1 MTVTPSTN
9 GMAKQRTIL
18 VVDDDTAIV
27 TVLGLL
33 LKQAGYAVETAEDG
47 TEALSLVARRS
58 IDAVITD
65 LRMPGMDG
73 MRLLDALQERAPD
86 LPVVMLTAHG
96 GVADA
101 VDAMKRGAAEF
112 MLKPFERDEII
123 FVLDKV
129 LRSQPDAPPAFAPDD
144 EFVGEAEA
152 MQEVFDLVRR
162 AGQSTA
168 TVLVRGETGTGKELI
183 ARAIHNSGARAH
195 GPLVK
200 VHCAALPET
209 LLESELFGYEKG
221 AFTGAV
227 TRKPGRIELAEGGTL
242 FLDEIGDISPATQVK
257 LLRVLQDREFERVGG
272 TATLSANVRFIA
284 ATHRDLETMVDE
296 GEFREDLFYRLN
308 VIPIWS
314 PPLRDRREDIA
325 RLARHFAETFGA
337 ANDRQ
342 IELTKEAIE
351 RLRLEPWPGNVRE
364 LQNLIERLVVL
375 SDAEQLG
382 VADVERELARVSKR
396 PRKAGK
402 ADETDT
408 LEEHRRRAEADAIVE
423 ALDKCRGNRSQAARL
438 LGVSRRTL
446 YNKLEEYDVE

>member
-1 MTVTPSTN
+1 MTKRP
-9 GMAKQRTIL
+9 TIL
-18 VVDDDTAIV
+18 VVDDDPAV
-27 TVLGLL
+27 PTVLGMLL
-33 LKQAGYAVETAEDG
+33 RQAGYDVETAEDG

-73 MRLLDALQERAPD
+73 MRLLDAMRERAPD
-86 LPVVMLTAHG
+86 IPVVMLTAHG
-96 GVADA
+96 TVQDA

-112 MLKPFERDEII
+112 MLKPFEREEIV
-123 FVLDKV
+123 FVIDKV
-129 LRSQPDAPPAFAPDD
+129 LASQSDRPPPVAPST
-144 EFVGEAEA
+144 EFVGESDSMVE
-152 MQEVFDLVRR
+152 MFDLIRR
-162 AGQSTA
+162 AAQSTA

-183 ARAIHNSGARAH
+183 AREIHRQSGRGD

-227 TRKPGRIELAEGGTL
+227 ARKPGRIELAQGGTL

-272 TATLSANVRFIA
+272 TVTLTADVRFIA
-284 ATHRDLETMVDE
+284 ATHRDLETMVDT

-314 PPLRDRREDIA
+314 PPLRDRRDDIP
-325 RLARHFAETFGA
+325 RLAHHFCGKFAELNGRAT
-337 ANDRQ
+337 
-342 IELTKEAIE
+342 ELTDNAVDL
-351 RLRLEPWPGNVRE
+351 LRRQRWSGNVRE
-364 LQNLIERLVVL
+364 LQNIVERLVVL
-375 SDAEQLG
+375 SDGEQLTA
-382 VADVERELARVSKR
+382 ADVERELARVGRRQEKSSQ
-396 PRKAGK
+396 PN
-402 ADETDT
+402 DTDT

-423 ALDKCRGNRSQAARL
+423 ALDRCNANRSQAARL

-446 YNKLEEYDVE
+446 YNKLEEYDLE